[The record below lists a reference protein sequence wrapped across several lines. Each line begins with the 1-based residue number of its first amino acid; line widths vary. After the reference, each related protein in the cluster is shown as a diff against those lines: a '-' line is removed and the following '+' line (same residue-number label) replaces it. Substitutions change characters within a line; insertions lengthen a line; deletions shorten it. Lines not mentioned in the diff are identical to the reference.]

1 MPFDYDAP
9 IYYPPYENRSILIP
23 ASYGCPHNQCA
34 FCSMYKDTPYRE
46 VSLLD
51 IKQSIREVSEYR
63 PCSERVFLLGGQ
75 SFCLKA
81 DKRKEILRYIRER
94 LPLCEA
100 VSMYA
105 SIRSVADKTDAD
117 LAELK
122 ALGLGKLYIGVESG
136 CDEILEE
143 MHKGHTGEEAARQL
157 KRLNQAGIPF
167 HSIIMYGIGG
177 RGRGIQNALATANV
191 LNQVESVAI
200 VPMCLTIMPSTE
212 LERRVHS
219 GEFEEA
225 NFAELLLELRTLLEN
240 LDLNTPT
247 PFATDHAT
255 NRFLVAGTLPQDKE
269 KMVSQLDQMLKRFGM
284 ELH

>member
-63 PCSERVFLLGGQ
+63 PYSERVFLLGGQ

-81 DKRKEILRYIRER
+81 DKLKEILRYIRER

-122 ALGLGKLYIGVESG
+122 ALGLGKLYIGVETVSYTHLSAG
-136 CDEILEE
+136 FSLSKEPDAGDPG
-143 MHKGHTGEEAARQL
+143 GHHQTAK
-157 KRLNQAGIPF
+157 KRLVHPQA
-167 HSIIMYGIGG
+167 
-177 RGRGIQNALATANV
+177 LDV
-191 LNQVESVAI
+191 
-200 VPMCLTIMPSTE
+200 
-212 LERRVHS
+212 
-219 GEFEEA
+219 FEEQLPPQA
-225 NFAELLLELRTLLEN
+225 SGFLEVG
-240 LDLNTPT
+240 PMGVWF
-247 PFATDHAT
+247 P
-255 NRFLVAGTLPQDKE
+255 
-269 KMVSQLDQMLKRFGM
+269 
-284 ELH
+284 